1 MNKESEWQK
10 RYDDNNTKR
19 YGFKLNLKT
28 DADIIAKLDSVP
40 NKQAY
45 IKELIRRNINEVKT
59 MTNLYVYT
67 PDDFGTEEQWEAFK
81 GYVSRSFVNALNED
95 YKKAVKC
102 FDDNLIEFN
111 ELDHKQ
117 ERKLSELV
125 DLAREA

>member
-1 MNKESEWQK
+1 MNHKSENQK
-10 RYDDNNTKR
+10 RYDDTHTRQVK
-19 YGFKLNLKT
+19 FKFNIIT
-28 DADIIAKLDSVP
+28 DADILEKLDSVP

-67 PDDFGTEEQWEAFK
+67 PDDFTTAEQWEAFR
-81 GYVSRSFVNALNED
+81 GYVRRSFVNALNEE

-102 FDDNLIEFN
+102 FGDNLIEFN

-125 DLAREA
+125 DLAKEA